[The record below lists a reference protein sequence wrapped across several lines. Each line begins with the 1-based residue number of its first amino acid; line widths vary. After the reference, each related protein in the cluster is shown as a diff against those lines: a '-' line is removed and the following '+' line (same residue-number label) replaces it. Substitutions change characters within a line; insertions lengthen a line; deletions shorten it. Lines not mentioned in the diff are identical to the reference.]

1 MFGSALKWSRIGA
14 RRQAG
19 FHSIFSPK
27 RVSVH
32 ERSNAL
38 KIKII
43 RKWLV
48 PRVTR

>member
-38 KIKII
+38 KII